1 MNYYIV
7 VRRDF
12 QGTSY
17 SSYNEYKQGEM
28 EEWSRLD
35 TNKKGKE
42 YVRRHDSVFKQIQ
55 KNDKVL
61 CYKSHG
67 KNGFCALLRVGDKN
81 DESIFLHFEKALN
94 IPLATIREHFEDIKK
109 CFEGEYSFFTKSK
122 KNPICNGTYF
132 ATNKRQ
138 FELIFGLDR
147 GKNFKNLD
155 DFSLAKNLN
164 LISQTFTTRH
174 ATGEQAEKFFK
185 AHYAKI
191 PLFKGMKLCDMRTSG
206 LGYDFELVDDGKS
219 YFVEIKGVKD
229 GECDCVLFT
238 QKEWQVAGK
247 KGAAY
252 VLVIV
257 NLAQSTMQLVPNP
270 SRAKSSETKI
280 KVSAHNVDIKPLC
293 DGKNLHKIIKGF

>member
-7 VRRDF
+7 VRMDF
-12 QGTSY
+12 EGAPY
-17 SSYNEYKQGEM
+17 SDYSEYKQNEK
-28 EEWSRLD
+28 EEWSKFND
-35 TNKKGKE
+35 SETNRNYKNIFEK
-42 YVRRHDSVFKQIQ
+42 IQ
-55 KNDKVL
+55 KNDKIL

-67 KNGFCALLRVGDKN
+67 KNGFCALLRAGDKN
-81 DESIFLHFEKALN
+81 DESVFLHFEKALN

-132 ATNKRQ
+132 ASNKRQ
-138 FELIFGLDR
+138 FELICGLD
-147 GKNFKNLD
+147 GGENFKNLD
-155 DFSLAKNLN
+155 DFSFVKNPK

-174 ATGEQAEKFFK
+174 ATGEKAEQFFK

-191 PLFKGMKLCDMRTSG
+191 PLFKGMRLQDTHADG
-206 LGYDFELVDDGKS
+206 LGYDFELVGDGKS
-219 YFVEIKGVKD
+219 YFVEVKGVRD

-238 QKEWQVAGK
+238 QKEWQVADK

-252 VLVIV
+252 ILAIV
-257 NLAQSTMQLVPNP
+257 NLTQNTIQLVPNP

-280 KVSAHNVDIKPLC
+280 EVSAYNVDIKPLC
-293 DGKNLHKIIKGF
+293 EGKNLYKKL